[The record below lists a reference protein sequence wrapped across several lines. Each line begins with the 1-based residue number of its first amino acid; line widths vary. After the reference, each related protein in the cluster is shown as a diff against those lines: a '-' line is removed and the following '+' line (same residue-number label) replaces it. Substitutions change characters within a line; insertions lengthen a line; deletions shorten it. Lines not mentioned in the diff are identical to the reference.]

1 MSHLKQD
8 EWPADDERTTEETEV
23 DISERDVRGRPEE
36 ARESDGPTKTDHL
49 GSNSDLLNLD
59 PDDAVD

>member
-1 MSHLKQD
+1 
-8 EWPADDERTTEETEV
+8 
-23 DISERDVRGRPEE
+23 VRGRKEE
-36 ARESDGPTKTDHL
+36 PGGGAGSTKNDYR

>member
-8 EWPADDERTTEETEV
+8 EWPADSEQTTEETEV
-23 DISERDVRGRPEE
+23 DISERDVRGRKEE
-36 ARESDGPTKTDHL
+36 PGGGAGSTKNDYR